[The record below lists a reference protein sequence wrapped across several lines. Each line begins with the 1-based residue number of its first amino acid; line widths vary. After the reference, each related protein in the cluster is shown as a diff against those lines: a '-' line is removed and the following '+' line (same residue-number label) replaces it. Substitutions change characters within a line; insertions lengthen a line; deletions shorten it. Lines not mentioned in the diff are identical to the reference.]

1 MKDEK
6 NKIKKR
12 NKCKLCG
19 KNVTF
24 YGIICKCK
32 NLYCYKCLDSN
43 IHKCEFDY
51 KLENQDILRKKL
63 KLTTEKIIKI

>member
-1 MKDEK
+1 MKDDI

-12 NKCKLCG
+12 SKCKLCG
-19 KNVTF
+19 KNVTL
-24 YGIICKCK
+24 YGIICKCN
-32 NLYCYKCLDSN
+32 NLYCYKCLDST

-51 KLENQDILRKKL
+51 KLENQDILRKIL